1 MSRTIFKNANLLDGE
16 NPAQKGTTIVVEG
29 DRISAVTS
37 GASVLAQASDT
48 VIDLNGLTLM
58 PGMVSG
64 HYHAAYSQSGDH
76 AVPMDAP
83 ESRQA
88 YQALGNVQTALR
100 LGYTSLVGAGTFFDI
115 DANLAASIDSGAVAG
130 PRLIPSSR
138 AITPSPVGGADR
150 EDSPY
155 INHEGPDAVREATLR
170 EIERGAKIIK
180 LFAASGHA
188 LLGTREMTEDEL
200 RAAAEVAHEHGV
212 RTRAHVCGRDAVL
225 RCVRAGIRIID
236 HADGMDDECIEAL
249 VENDC
254 FVLPS
259 LFMPYLTKI
268 DPDAPGAE
276 LFDPKDFDE
285 MVGVL
290 PKAIAAGIKFVPG
303 DDYGF
308 GVLAHGDYPGE
319 LACYVEGCG
328 IDALEV
334 IKWATKYGGELTGV
348 PDLGTIAPG
357 KIADMVIVDGDPS
370 QDIRVLTKPQRILA
384 VIKGGEL
391 ISGKLPVAQLEMA

>member
-1 MSRTIFKNANLLDGE
+1 MNRTIYKNANLLDGE
-16 NPAQKGTTIVVEG
+16 NPARRGTTIVVEG
-29 DRISAVTS
+29 DRITTVTS
-37 GASVLAQASDT
+37 GASTPPKATDE
-48 VIDLNGLTLM
+48 VIDLGGLTLM

-115 DANLAASIDSGAVAG
+115 DANLAASIDSGAVTG

-138 AITPSPVGGADR
+138 AITPSPVGDR

-155 INHEGPDAVREATLR
+155 INHEGPDAVREATRR
-170 EIERGAKIIK
+170 EIERGAKVIK

-200 RAAAEVAHEHGV
+200 RAAVEVADEHGV
-212 RTRAHVCGRDAVL
+212 RTRAHVCGRDAVM
-225 RCVRAGIRIID
+225 RCIRAGIRIID
-236 HADGMDDECIEAL
+236 HADGMDDECMEAL
-249 VENDC
+249 VENNC

-259 LFMPYLTKI
+259 LFMPYLTKV
-268 DPDAPGAE
+268 DPNAPGAE

-285 MVGVL
+285 MVSVL
-290 PKAIAAGIKFVPG
+290 PKAIAAGVKFVPG

-319 LACYVEGCG
+319 LACYVDGCG

-334 IKWATKYGGELTGV
+334 IKWATRNGGELTGV

-357 KIADMVIVDGDPS
+357 KIADMVVVDGDPS
-370 QDIRVLTKPQRILA
+370 QDIHVLTKPERILA
-384 VIKGGEL
+384 VIKSGEL
-391 ISGKLPVAQLEMA
+391 VSGKLPVTQLEMA